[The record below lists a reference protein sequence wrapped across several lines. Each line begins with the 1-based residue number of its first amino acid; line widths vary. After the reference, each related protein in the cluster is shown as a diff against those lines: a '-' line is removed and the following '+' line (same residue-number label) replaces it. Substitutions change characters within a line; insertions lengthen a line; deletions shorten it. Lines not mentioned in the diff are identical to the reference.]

1 MKNIFYNDRYF
12 CYPIIKVPLVAK
24 ISMTIKFSSSVLNDL
39 NNRGFLYQ
47 FTDAKA
53 LDELF
58 CSKKEIVFYVGFDP
72 TAKSLHVGHLLWIKL
87 VNKLQNAGCKP
98 IVIVGGATSK
108 IGDPTWKDTQRV
120 MLDYETVLENIKL
133 ITGKLDTLIKF
144 KNCQNSAI
152 MLNNDDW
159 ISKIN
164 YMEFLRDFGPL
175 FSVNKMLAMD
185 SVSARLERQQHLS
198 FLEFNYMLLQA
209 YDFLHLFENHDCV
222 LQIGG
227 ADQWSNMISG
237 VDLIRRK
244 TGKQAFGMS
253 IPLLTTSDGK
263 KMGKTEKGA
272 VWMDEKL
279 TSPFDF
285 WQYWRNVDDKDVAKL
300 LKLFTELELSE
311 IENFEKFVGQKEI
324 NDAKIILAD
333 AVTSFVHPNVDLQAI
348 KATAASLFSG
358 SENNLENVK
367 VFEIGNGTL
376 IDKVLVDAELAP
388 SQTAAKRLIEGSGVK
403 IDGIVISNF
412 KMNIDNDCLISVG
425 KKKFAKIKVI

>member
-1 MKNIFYNDRYF
+1 MLS
-12 CYPIIKVPLVAK
+12 CYKVPWVTK
-24 ISMTIKFSSSVLNDL
+24 INMTIKFSSSVLNDL

-58 CSKKEIVFYVGFDP
+58 SSKKEIVFYVGFDP

-144 KNCQNSAI
+144 ENCQNAAI

-175 FSVNKMLAMD
+175 FSVNKMLSMD
-185 SVSARLERQQHLS
+185 SVSSRLERQQHLS

-209 YDFLHLFENHDCV
+209 YDFLYLFENHNCV

-311 IENFEKFVGQKEI
+311 IEEFEKFVGQKEI

-348 KATAASLFSG
+348 KATASSLFSG
-358 SENNLENVK
+358 SENNLENVEL
-367 VFEIGNGTL
+367 FEINKGNFL
-376 IDKVLVDAELAP
+376 DKVLVDVELAP
-388 SQTAAKRLIEGSGVK
+388 SQTAAKRLIEGNGVK
-403 IDGIVISNF
+403 IDGIVVSNF
-412 KMNIDNDCLISVG
+412 KTSIDTDCLISVG